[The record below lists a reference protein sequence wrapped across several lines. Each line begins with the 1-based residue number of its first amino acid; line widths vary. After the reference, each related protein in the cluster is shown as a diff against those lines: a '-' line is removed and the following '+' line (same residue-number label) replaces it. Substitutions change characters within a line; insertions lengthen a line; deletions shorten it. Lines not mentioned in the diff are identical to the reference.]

1 MKTPVKNVL
10 CVLILMNSINLF
22 SQKRKQDI
30 VYEETPKFIES
41 PLAVGKAET
50 SHVHDKRIPN
60 KNRNSF
66 LRNIDLSSFQ
76 KEEST
81 SILISK
87 LIKLM
92 MPQKDSCEIITSQA
106 DVKSG
111 LIIYRKDDITAIILT
126 NPKGF
131 RSDYYL
137 EEISTLFIK
146 ETKSK

>member
-1 MKTPVKNVL
+1 MKTTIKNAI
-10 CVLILMNSINLF
+10 CILILMNTINIF

-30 VYEETPKFIES
+30 VYEEPSRFIQS

-50 SHVHDKRIPN
+50 SQVHDKRIPN

-76 KEEST
+76 KEESN
-81 SILISK
+81 SVLISK

-92 MPQKDSCEIITSQA
+92 VPQKDSCEIISAQA

-111 LIIYRKDDITAIILT
+111 LIIYQKDNVTAIILT
-126 NPKGF
+126 NSKGF
-131 RSDYYL
+131 PSEDYLEKITNLYL
-137 EEISTLFIK
+137 EE
-146 ETKSK
+146 TK

>member
-1 MKTPVKNVL
+1 MKTTIKNAI
-10 CVLILMNSINLF
+10 CILILMNTINIF

-30 VYEETPKFIES
+30 VYEEPSRFIES

-50 SHVHDKRIPN
+50 SQVHDKRIPN

-76 KEEST
+76 KEESN
-81 SILISK
+81 SVLISK

-92 MPQKDSCEIITSQA
+92 VPQKDSCEIISAQA

-111 LIIYRKDDITAIILT
+111 LIIYQKDNVTAIILT
-126 NPKGF
+126 NSKGF
-131 RSDYYL
+131 PSEDYLEKITNLYL
-137 EEISTLFIK
+137 EE
-146 ETKSK
+146 TK